1 MGDGFIYSK
10 EAGYTRARALRWHAV
25 NNRRERDG
33 SSESTSPYSV
43 TATTT
48 ALGPGRPVVQ
58 CKEVRRHTVW
68 IAIIG
73 NYSVR
78 RKRSKVQQYGRR
90 ARPNHI
96 RTHCS
101 KGREAE
107 KLEIVGRSTGWFVL
121 GSVDTACTGAIAVM
135 WVVQEPRA
143 ARIARPRP
151 RSVRR
156 AVLLRTA

>member
-1 MGDGFIYSK
+1 MGLYIQRRQDIRGQ
-10 EAGYTRARALRWHAV
+10 ELCAGMLSTTG
-25 NNRRERDG
+25 ERDG

-48 ALGPGRPVVQ
+48 TLGPGRPVVQ
-58 CKEVRRHTVW
+58 CKEVRIHTVW

-78 RKRSKVQQYGRR
+78 RKRSEVQQYGRR

-121 GSVDTACTGAIAVM
+121 GSGDTACTGAIAVM